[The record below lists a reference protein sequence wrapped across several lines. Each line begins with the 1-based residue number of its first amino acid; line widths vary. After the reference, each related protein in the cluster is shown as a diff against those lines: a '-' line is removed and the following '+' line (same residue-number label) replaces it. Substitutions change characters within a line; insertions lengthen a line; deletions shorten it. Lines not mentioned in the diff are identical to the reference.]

1 MLLDLHTDF
10 SRGRSGGLV
19 FLYLKGFST
28 VCCIHTVKDFGVVNK
43 AEIHVSLELSCNFKL
58 VKNLQSSQIKKGV
71 KIARFLLTKMDVKN
85 DPKQIQ
91 IILQNNERNST
102 SLKNEILKFFELCS
116 VSALRG
122 KYSIFF
128 YHVKKKIKKCVY
140 TLVALSTL
148 TFF

>member
-1 MLLDLHTDF
+1 M
-10 SRGRSGGLV
+10 
-19 FLYLKGFST
+19 
-28 VCCIHTVKDFGVVNK
+28 IHTVKDFGVVNK
-43 AEIHVSLELSCNFKL
+43 ADIHVSLELSCNFKL

-85 DPKQIQ
+85 DHKQIQ

-102 SLKNEILKFFELCS
+102 SLKNEILKFVELCS

-128 YHVKKKIKKCVY
+128 SHVKKKLKNVC
-140 TLVALSTL
+140 TL
-148 TFF
+148 